1 MCTFDL
7 GRWIVYWLWFCFGIW
22 SIKKK
27 KKKTEWLKQIEF
39 DDMIDYVSLDLLFI
53 FEWGKTGYDSVNQ
66 KFIKVEILFFVL
78 VHDSLLHFWI
88 IIILQ

>member
-1 MCTFDL
+1 MIWDVGLFIDCDFAL
-7 GRWIVYWLWFCFGIW
+7 VYDQLR
-22 SIKKK
+22 KK

-39 DDMIDYVSLDLLFI
+39 DDLIDYVSLDLLFI